1 MELWIRSQNKKML
14 TKLDY
19 CYLEPV
25 HKREILGGNHYL
37 INQSLGIY
45 PTEKRALEVLDEIQ
59 KKLNCNKYLLHAHP
73 LISRTDLEDAKIYF
87 EQLNKI
93 DLIADDGC
101 FKIEP
106 VGNQILIYEM
116 PKK

>member
-1 MELWIRSQNKKML
+1 MELWIRSQNKRML

-59 KKLNCNKYLLHAHP
+59 NRLMPCSDIIQDTEGIT
-73 LISRTDLEDAKIYF
+73 ISYKNVSTI
-87 EQLNKI
+87 
-93 DLIADDGC
+93 
-101 FKIEP
+101 
-106 VGNQILIYEM
+106 IYEM
-116 PKK
+116 PKE

>member
-1 MELWIRSQNKKML
+1 MELWIRSQNKRML

-45 PTEKRALEVLDEIQ
+45 PTEKRALKILDEIQ
-59 KKLNCNKYLLHAHP
+59 NIIKPTLINTEYHSEIKQGIDKLSFDVVMQPIEDKITY
-73 LISRTDLEDAKIYF
+73 IQTD
-87 EQLNKI
+87 
-93 DLIADDGC
+93 
-101 FKIEP
+101 
-106 VGNQILIYEM
+106 VVVYEM
-116 PKK
+116 PKE

>member
-1 MELWIRSQNKKML
+1 MELWIRSQNKRML

-45 PTEKRALEVLDEIQ
+45 PTEKRALEILDEIQ
-59 KKLNCNKYLLHAHP
+59 YAILCSSASPEELKEL
-73 LISRTDLEDAKIYF
+73 
-87 EQLNKI
+87 
-93 DLIADDGC
+93 
-101 FKIEP
+101 KIEFKSWYATNIKTG
-106 VGNQILIYEM
+106 VVIYQM
-116 PKK
+116 PEE

>member
-45 PTEKRALEVLDEIQ
+45 PTEKRTLEVLNEIQ
-59 KKLNCNKYLLHAHP
+59 NILNLKDMYKYDRELVLKSCEN
-73 LISRTDLEDAKIYF
+73 IDEEQVKIVR
-87 EQLNKI
+87 QQMS
-93 DLIADDGC
+93 
-101 FKIEP
+101 
-106 VGNQILIYEM
+106 VYEM